1 MEYVFLEKAETFRR
15 CDMEQIDKKWAR
27 KVLDNELLW
36 AFELNKWQAA
46 SALLRYAM
54 AIEVISHDE
63 YKYMK
68 KAIEC
73 LIESGGEKKCLKI

>member
-1 MEYVFLEKAETFRR
+1 
-15 CDMEQIDKKWAR
+15 MEQIDKKWAR

-36 AFELNKWQAA
+36 AFELNTWQVA

-54 AIEVISHDE
+54 AIEVISHDA

>member
-1 MEYVFLEKAETFRR
+1 MEDVFLEKAEAFRR

-27 KVLDNELLW
+27 KTLDNELLW
-36 AFELNKWQAA
+36 AFELNEWQVA
-46 SALLRYAM
+46 STLLRYAM

-63 YKYMK
+63 YKYLK

-73 LIESGGEKKCLKI
+73 LRERGEKKCLKI